1 MKRRNDVPDDGDA
14 SPPGKI
20 RLDKW
25 LWAARFFKTRALAA
39 EAIDGGKVDVNGERA
54 KRAKLVGAGD
64 NIRLR
69 NGPLEWQLAVV
80 DIAERRGSAQIAQ
93 GLYAE
98 TEESRKRR
106 EAVAEGLR
114 SMPTVFAFGDSRP
127 GKRDRRAIR
136 KLKGDE

>member
-1 MKRRNDVPDDGDA
+1 MKRSNDA
-14 SPPGKI
+14 SDDDSAPPGKI

-39 EAIDGGKVDVNGERA
+39 EAIDGGKVDVNGDRA

-69 NGPLEWQLAVV
+69 NGPLEWQLEVT
-80 DIAERRGSAQIAQ
+80 DIAARRGSAQMAQ
-93 GLYAE
+93 GLYSE
-98 TEESRKRR
+98 SEESRKRR
-106 EAVAEGLR
+106 EAVVEGLR

>member
-1 MKRRNDVPDDGDA
+1 MKRPHDDPDDGDSA
-14 SPPGKI
+14 PPGKM

-39 EAIDGGKVDVNGERA
+39 EAIDGGKVDVNSERA

-69 NGPLEWQLAVV
+69 NGPLEWQLEVI
-80 DIAERRGSAQIAQ
+80 DIAARRGSASIAQ
-93 GLYAE
+93 GLYTE
-98 TEESRKRR
+98 TEASRKRR
-106 EAVAEGLR
+106 EATVEGLR
-114 SMPTVFAFGDSRP
+114 SMPTVFAYGDSRP

>member
-1 MKRRNDVPDDGDA
+1 MKESHSHDDG
-14 SPPGKI
+14 SPPGKT

-39 EAIDGGKVDVNGERA
+39 EAIDGGKVDVNGDRA
-54 KRAKLVGAGD
+54 KRAKPVGAGD

-69 NGPLEWQLAVV
+69 NGPLEWQIEVV
-80 DIAERRGSAQIAQ
+80 AIAERRGSAQIAAA
-93 GLYAE
+93 LYAE
-98 TEESRKRR
+98 SEASRKRR
-106 EAVAEGLR
+106 EGVVEGLR
-114 SMPTVFAFGDSRP
+114 TMPTVFAFGDSRP